1 MKKKFISVW
10 IVICIIF
17 TLVMDSDQLPATA
30 SSKDSTEQTVRT
42 NFQQDSGHI
51 LVSSMRKATGTT
63 KWIDIVKLPAYAK
76 KFYQVL
82 EESTDNDG
90 KKDYLIM
97 DKYFK
102 PGKAQSSLPQKS
114 KLYQITHTQTETSM
128 LVARFKGNKADT
140 IIKNIRTAFD
150 LFALDHPEV
159 FWLCSDSGLRF
170 ATITSSSQGKS
181 VSYIRMDLK
190 RFGADSFDMRE
201 NGSYTQKTILSI
213 ISKVEKRI
221 KQIEADMPNGDVYE
235 KVRYFNNWITKHND
249 QNSIE
254 GTETPERSWKSI
266 SALLGSTGI
275 KGPFCSGYAG
285 AFKVLCDRA
294 NIPCIT
300 VPKADLS
307 AYDAWN
313 FVQIGKLWYAVDVR
327 LNDPVVIDKNGNRQT
342 KADSGYE
349 REDYLLTGMD
359 EKDSYGNVFKE
370 IHSIA
375 ELKYALPTEMTLS
388 KKRYAGNQQIKQLD
402 IENYVNGFYKMLEE
416 STNNDGVNDYLIN
429 DEYFM
434 AGNEETNVEDLE
446 LYQVVHTADKAWMLV
461 ANVPGDQ
468 ASIQAAHRRLAKVYD
483 EFMIDHPEVFWL
495 CGWSD
500 VKFIDV
506 IANGKISYI
515 FLVLKSYGKDSF
527 DMRGDYTEESIQADI
542 AKLEQSVKDILN
554 DMPNGSVAEKV
565 RYFNTWL
572 TKHNNYCTNLNGG
585 VPIFSSKS
593 ISALFGSTGPKGPV
607 CTGYTGAFKVLC
619 DRVEIPCLFAVGQIG
634 DVYHAW
640 NYVQIDQ
647 LWYAVDVTFNDP
659 IIVDNNGNHLV
670 KADSGY
676 EKEEYLLV
684 GSETRNSKGKSFV
697 ESHEMQNTQLKDY
710 VSSFAPYA
718 EWSKNA
724 YDL

>member
-1 MKKKFISVW
+1 MKLKKKFVSVW
-10 IVICIIF
+10 IMICIIF
-17 TLVMDSDQLPATA
+17 TLAGNINLLPANA
-30 SSKDSTEQTVRT
+30 SSKDSTEQTVSS
-42 NFQQDSGHI
+42 NLQQDSGHM
-51 LVSSMRKATGTT
+51 LSFRTARTAETT

-82 EESTDNDG
+82 EESMDNDG

-102 PGKAQSSLPQKS
+102 PGKAQSSLPQKP
-114 KLYQITHTQTETSM
+114 KLYQITRTQTETSM
-128 LVARFKGNKADT
+128 LVARFKGNQTDT

-159 FWLCSDSGLRF
+159 FWLCSDSRLCF

-190 RFGADSFDMRE
+190 RFGANSFDIRG
-201 NGSYTQKTILSI
+201 NGSYTQKTILSDI
-213 ISKVEKRI
+213 FKVKKRI
-221 KQIEADMPNGDVYE
+221 KQIEADMTSDNIYE
-235 KVRYFNNWITKHND
+235 KVKHFNNWLTKHND
-249 QNSIE
+249 QNSLE
-254 GTETPERSWKSI
+254 SSKAPERSWRSI
-266 SALLGSTGI
+266 SALLGGTGA
-275 KGPFCSGYAG
+275 KGPFCLGYAS
-285 AFKVLCDRA
+285 AFKILCDRA
-294 NIPCIT
+294 NIPCII
-300 VPKADLS
+300 VSKADLS
-307 AYDAWN
+307 AYHAWN
-313 FVQIGKLWYAVDVR
+313 FVKIDQLWYAVDVTF
-327 LNDPVVIDKNGNRQT
+327 NDPIVVDQNNNHII
-342 KADSGYE
+342 KANSGAE
-349 REDYLLTGMD
+349 MEDYLLIGMD
-359 EKDSYGNVFKE
+359 TKDNKGNVFKDS
-370 IHSIA
+370 HSVS
-375 ELKYALPTEMTLS
+375 ELKYALPDEMTLS
-388 KKRYAGNQQIKQLD
+388 KKQYAGKKQTKQLD

-434 AGNEETNVEDLE
+434 AGSEETNAQDLE
-446 LYQVVHTADKAWMLV
+446 LYQLVHATDKAWMLV

-554 DMPNGSVAEKV
+554 DMPNGSVADKV

-572 TKHNNYCTNLNGG
+572 TKHNDCCTTINEGT
-585 VPIFSSKS
+585 PFFSSKS

-697 ESHEMQNTQLKDY
+697 ESHEMQNT
-710 VSSFAPYA
+710 
-718 EWSKNA
+718 
-724 YDL
+724 